1 MSLRN
6 AVPAVSGLTHVGC
19 VRRAN
24 EDSIFLASD
33 NGCVLAVVADGMGGH
48 AGGAVAS
55 QLAVAEYERA
65 WHEGKDGIG
74 GIDAGWLV
82 RQAQAANRKIRLEA
96 ANNPALKQMGTTL
109 VALLVMDDVAHI
121 AHIGDSRCY
130 RLSAEHF
137 VQLTRDHSVVQ
148 QMVDEG
154 ALTEEEAERS
164 PIRNYLTRS
173 LGSQNE
179 AGIELQ
185 SLSLRPGDRLLL
197 CTDGLSNM
205 LSSAEISRL
214 LSEGDSSVVC
224 EEMLALALSRGATDN
239 VSVIACTL

>member
-1 MSLRN
+1 MP
-6 AVPAVSGLTHVGC
+6 AEDTVPVVSGLTHVGC

-33 NGCVLAVVADGMGGH
+33 NRCMLAVVADGMGGH

-65 WHEGKDGIG
+65 WHESRDGIDG
-74 GIDAGWLV
+74 MAAEWLV

-96 ANNPALKQMGTTL
+96 ENNPALKQMGTTL

-130 RLSAEHF
+130 HLSSGCFA
-137 VQLTRDHSVVQ
+137 QLTRDHSVVQ

-185 SLSLRPGDRLLL
+185 SLCLRPGDRLLL

-205 LSSAEISRL
+205 LSSAEISSF